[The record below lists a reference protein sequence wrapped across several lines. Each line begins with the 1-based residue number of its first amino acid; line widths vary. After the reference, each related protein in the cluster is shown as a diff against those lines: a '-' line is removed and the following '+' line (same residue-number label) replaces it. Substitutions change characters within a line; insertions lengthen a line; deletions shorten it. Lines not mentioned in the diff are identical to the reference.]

1 MYLWAINHQPL
12 LPRGQ
17 MRRLLQLLLPQ
28 APRHAE
34 PQALQHRRGARV
46 ACGHGRSAD
55 APTKMAGANGRFHG
69 FYMVLYGFIGVM
81 MIEVHFELV

>member
-1 MYLWAINHQPL
+1 
-12 LPRGQ
+12 

-28 APRHAE
+28 APRHGE

-46 ACGHGRSAD
+46 ACGHRKTAD

-69 FYMVLYGFIGVM
+69 FYMVLYGFIWFYMVLYGFIWFYMV
-81 MIEVHFELV
+81 L